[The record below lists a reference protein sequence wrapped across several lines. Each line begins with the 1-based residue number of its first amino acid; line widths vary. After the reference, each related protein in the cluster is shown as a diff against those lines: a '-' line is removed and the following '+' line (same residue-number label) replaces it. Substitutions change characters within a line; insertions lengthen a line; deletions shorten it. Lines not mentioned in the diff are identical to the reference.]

1 MTYDK
6 VVAGDNPIPIAV
18 VGISCRF
25 PAGATDPEKFWKML
39 SGGESAWSDVP
50 QDRFAWET
58 FHHPSPDMDGTT
70 NHRGGHF
77 LKQNIAAFDA
87 GFFAIHPTEAS
98 SMDPQQRVQ
107 LETAFEAL
115 ENAGLTLEDIRG
127 SDTAVYVAVFGR
139 DYDQMLCKD
148 PLEFGKYHMTG
159 TGNSIVSNRISYMF
173 DLKGPSMTLDTGCS
187 GGLVALHQACQSL
200 RSNES
205 NMALVGGTNLILSPE
220 STVSMSLLHV
230 LNPSGKCYPFDS
242 RGEGYG
248 RGEGVATLVLKRLDD
263 ALAAGDCIR
272 GVIRHTG
279 VNQDGKT
286 AGLTLPNQA
295 AQEALV
301 RKLYSELHINP
312 LDVHFIEAH
321 GTGTVAGDQA
331 EYKSISKMFC
341 RGRTAQDPLFVG
353 AVKSSIGHL
362 ESVSGL
368 AGVIKAI
375 LVLEKRL
382 IPPNTGFE
390 QLKSNLSDGDEHIKI
405 PVTMQALPQSR
416 DGSHYASVNSFGY
429 GGTNAHAVLQA
440 ASTTLQKANG
450 IAKRTFTFSEKALN
464 MVSQSPETITNGRSV
479 VATGDPEWTLPADS
493 RYNRDDNCV
502 FSTDDQ
508 SATVVP
514 GLIILT
520 AKSKVSLLQR
530 IKDLTSW
537 VCEKLQD
544 DIGLRDLA
552 YTLSCRRSAM
562 LWRYTLVVDTP
573 RELLSALASPDPKLT
588 RAASTNPL
596 TYIFTGQGAQWYA
609 MGRELIFACS
619 EFRESLLESDRML
632 RGFGST
638 WSLMD
643 ELLRD
648 EKSSRISEGQIAQP
662 ASTAIQIALVDLF
675 SNLGLHP
682 TTVVGHS
689 SGEIAAAYTVGA
701 LTKLMALRAS
711 YCRGS
716 IFHDPGPRGKG
727 AMLAVG
733 LSELETSTYISQLR
747 LGRVCIASVNS
758 PTSVTVSGDAAAI
771 DELETILKK
780 QEVFAR
786 KLQVGLAYHSH
797 HMEDGSVKYLHSLQ
811 GFESRRP
818 RPSFRYISAVTGSE
832 KFDGFGG
839 SYWVTNLISKVRFAD
854 AISAVRHSWPTDQM
868 QTCIEI
874 GPHSTLS
881 GPVHQ
886 TLARHSVEY
895 TYLPSLTRKCNSLR
909 SILALC
915 GQLFELGH
923 KISMGS
929 VTSLMD
935 SDSKRSVI
943 CDLPSYPWDHS
954 QTFWNESR
962 LSREHRLRVRPP
974 HDLLGS
980 RITGCNPLEPMWR
993 NVLKVENLP
1002 WLRDHVVDGSMIFPG
1017 SGYLCSAIEALRQ
1030 EILDRQPAS
1039 DIQQFVLRDVVF
1051 SEALIIPESPGKVEI
1066 QVGLRPFR
1074 IGHQQHTTGWNGF
1087 RIFSRTPDGV
1097 WNENCRGSVMA
1108 ELNVPTTQNG
1118 DCTADDTT
1126 DTAKNDVLNAMES
1139 GTMQDLSTDQL
1150 YESLDRN
1157 GNSYGP
1163 TFATLKDVK
1172 IGDRQA
1178 LGYAVIPDI
1187 TACMPAGFMQ
1197 SHVMHPTTLD
1207 SFFHVSLPLFV
1218 QRCLSGSVLPRSI
1231 EEVIVPADITKS
1243 PSQQFL
1249 VTGSLTAEGPRSAKI
1264 HISAFPI
1271 VHGSIL
1277 RHPVTISNGEIYNLG
1292 QVQTVESNAL
1302 WDRSMTYRSEWD
1314 LDVDFARQ
1322 EELISHSKAPQVVA
1336 CPETGLSHETRAE
1349 LLDRAASLYIGRALS
1364 TMLEHKWGSSQKHNA
1379 HLLAW
1384 MHDYHSSESYK
1395 QFVGGMDKTSIT
1407 TTLRIAK
1414 QAGVE
1419 GELLTRVGPH
1429 IAPIIAGLTEPLN
1442 LLLEGGLLQRFYA
1455 EGASSVQ
1462 ASSHLIQYLERLV
1475 FKHPHMKILEIGAG
1489 TGATTLPVLQAL
1501 TRDKQPLFAQYNF
1514 TDISA
1519 EFFPSAR
1526 NLLQDWS
1533 ANIDFQT
1540 LDVEQDP
1547 TGQGFPGESYD
1558 LVIAANVLHATHKID
1573 TTLANVRKLLKP
1585 GGRLAMLEITRPRP
1599 FCHAI
1604 FGLLPGWWNGFDEGR
1619 RDGPLLSLARWD
1631 EALSRGAFT
1640 GVEVAVKD
1648 FEDSSHTMTLMIS
1661 RLKTERMTT
1670 TSITPDTRPTC
1681 RGLSMD
1687 IAEKLDSF
1695 PGAAEVQVVM
1705 ASCLTDHESE
1715 QATYIVLDEGH
1726 APFLM
1731 NPSEEG
1737 FARLASLM
1745 TRARRIL
1752 WVTIQAGNDPPS
1764 NVGRSLITGLSRSA
1778 RSENQTL
1785 QFVILHCF
1793 QQGSDSNNR
1802 IVRAIDRISAASFG
1816 PILHENQLPEPEY
1829 ILQNGQLSILRLI
1842 PDTTINRMLVGTDQV
1857 SRANLTCFNN
1867 PNRCLKL
1874 CVEKPGLLD
1883 SLVFH
1888 RFWPE
1893 GLDEGMIEI
1902 QVKAFG
1908 INFRDVSVA
1917 LGQMK
1922 DSTSMA
1928 GECAGLVTAVGANC
1942 HRRFQVGDR
1951 VCAWFATPSYANS
1964 TRVRWSN
1971 ASRIPD
1977 TMSFTT
1983 AASIPMVFLTAYYGL
1998 VDVAKIQRDQ
2008 TVLIHSAAGGV
2019 GQAAVMIATAFGA
2032 KVFATAGS
2040 PAKRSLLVKK
2050 YGIPDSNIFSS
2061 RSRGF
2066 GKRLL
2071 QATQG
2076 RGVDI
2081 VLNSLSGE
2089 ALLESWNCIAELGT
2103 FVELGK
2109 IDIYSNSSLSMRP
2122 FDKGVT
2128 FASLDLTAIGRLRP
2142 NVMKD
2147 TMDRVM
2153 SLFETGIL
2161 TTVYPITTF
2170 PITDIDEAFRLIQAR
2185 KHMGKVVVEV
2195 REGTL
2200 VKAVPQEC
2208 DPLSLDPEGTYVIA
2222 GGLGGLGREIARM
2235 MSAHGARNMLLLTRR
2250 NLSGPERSKLEV
2262 QFGSFGTHVRI
2273 ETCDV
2278 ADTTAVQSVANRCRQ
2293 TMPPVR
2299 GVIQAAMILQVRN
2312 MLLFFLPLSRTQD
2325 RILEQMTA
2333 RNFKT
2338 AIRPKVDGTLNL
2350 SEAFEGPSLDF
2361 FIMLSSVSNI
2371 LGSISQANYAAGNAF
2386 QDEFARSRR
2395 ESRTYYL
2402 SLSLGLVSDSEIIRR
2417 NPELH
2422 KNMVQGG
2429 AIPLELQQILRLLQY
2444 AMGNHARQ
2452 TRVSHIAVGFDRK
2465 SIIESKRPGMID
2477 SPVFSHLPYDRDK
2490 DNAAPAVQGM
2500 MQIEQALTVASNDNE
2515 KFAAITSA
2523 LKKQV
2528 SSLLATSIDNI
2539 DLDSPMES
2547 LGLDSLMAVELKTW
2561 FAQIL
2566 QAAIQTSEILDTPNL
2581 RSLAS
2586 TVRKKSRLFGATQEV
2601 QKPADGGGSAD
2612 GSETKKTPTI
2622 NRETPECITP
2632 PRPPLVGLES
2642 TLQFYLSSIR
2652 AFCSEEQF
2660 QKTTSAVDKFRKPG
2674 GIGSTLQGRLVER
2687 ADDPRVDSWLYDL
2700 YNAHVYLK
2708 QRAPINPWGAF
2719 FGAHAPGR
2727 FAQSQAERTAIIS
2740 ATTFQFK
2747 QLLDAGEVE
2756 SETLNGQALCMD
2768 SLQWL
2773 FNSIREPG
2781 ASIDTM
2787 QKFASHDYLIAMR
2800 RGHFFKV
2807 LLTNN
2812 RGASNSI
2819 ADLAETF
2826 QAILDRPLENSP
2838 SIASLTA
2845 GHRAS
2850 WAQIR
2855 QLVQSYR
2862 PTNETL
2868 LRLIEAAAFIV
2879 CLDEDSPSTPTE
2891 RSNYFS
2897 WGSVS
2902 NRWADKPLQF
2912 AICSNGTSAYICEH
2926 ALIDAGTLRKL
2937 SEQIQRAIETYEPR
2951 SDRTPRLDL
2960 EEYTFES
2967 NPEIDKYIQDAEAA
2981 FQASIIKTEWL
2992 NFTCGEFGTT
3002 LLKQHGYGSKGAYQ
3016 IVIQLASLMYFGT
3029 LYPSW
3034 ETVTMRSFHKGRVDI
3049 IQSVL
3054 PPVAAFCTAMRD
3066 PNTTIPKR
3074 RELLN
3079 DAIKIYTSAVTRI
3092 SRGRGFAHHLYALQ
3106 EMVAPGEEI
3115 PEMFRD
3121 EMYAKT
3127 RPGKIMTDCVPFA
3140 RAITEGGFVMPDVEH
3155 VWVHY
3160 EVEEEW

>member
-50 QDRFAWET
+50 QDRFTWET

-115 ENAGLTLEDIRG
+115 ENAGLTLEEIRG
-127 SDTAVYVAVFGR
+127 SDTAVYVAVFSR

-220 STVSMSLLHV
+220 STISMSLLHV

-248 RGEGVATLVLKRLDD
+248 RGEGVATLVLRRLDD

-286 AGLTLPNQA
+286 AGLTLPDQA

-341 RGRTAQDPLFVG
+341 QGRPAQDPLYVG

-390 QLKSNLSDGDEHIKI
+390 QLKSNLSDGNEHIK
-405 PVTMQALPQSR
+405 
-416 DGSHYASVNSFGY
+416 
-429 GGTNAHAVLQA
+429 
-440 ASTTLQKANG
+440 KANG
-450 IAKRTFTFSEKALN
+450 IAKRTFTFSEEALN
-464 MVSQSPETITNGRSV
+464 MVSHSLETITNGRSV
-479 VATGDPEWTLPADS
+479 VATGDPEWTLPAHS
-493 RYNRDDNCV
+493 HYNRDDNGV
-502 FSTDDQ
+502 LSTDDK

-514 GLIILT
+514 RLIILT

-530 IKDLTSW
+530 IKDLKSW
-537 VCEKLQD
+537 VCEKVQD

-588 RAASTNPL
+588 RATTTNPL

-609 MGRELIFACS
+609 MGRELIFACP
-619 EFRESLLESDRML
+619 EFRKSLIESDRML

-643 ELLRD
+643 ELLRG

-662 ASTAIQIALVDLF
+662 ASTAIQIALVDLL

-733 LSELETSTYISQLR
+733 LSEPETSMYISLLR

-786 KLQVGLAYHSH
+786 KLRVGLAYHSH
-797 HMEDGSVKYLHSLQ
+797 HMEDGSVKYLHSLH
-811 GFESRRP
+811 GFESRSP
-818 RPSFRYISAVTGSE
+818 RPSVRYISTVTGSE

-854 AISAVRHSWPTDQM
+854 AITAVSHSWPTDQM

-909 SILALC
+909 SILALS

-929 VTSLMD
+929 VTSLID

-962 LSREHRLRVRPP
+962 LSTEHRLRVRPP

-980 RITGCNPLEPMWR
+980 RITGGNPLEPMWR
-993 NVLKVENLP
+993 NILKVENLP

-1017 SGYLCSAIEALRQ
+1017 AGYLCSAIEALRQ

-1039 DIQQFVLRDVVF
+1039 DIQQFVLRNVVF
-1051 SEALIIPESPGKVEI
+1051 SKALLIAESPGKVEI
-1066 QVGLRPFR
+1066 QVGLRPLR
-1074 IGHQQHTTGWNGF
+1074 IGHLQHTTGWNDF

-1108 ELNVPTTQNG
+1108 ELNDPTTQNG
-1118 DCTADDTT
+1118 DCTAHDTT
-1126 DTAKNDVLNAMES
+1126 DTVKNDVLNAMEC

-1150 YESLDRN
+1150 YESLCRN

-1163 TFATLKDVK
+1163 TFANLRDVK
-1172 IGDRQA
+1172 VGDRQA

-1187 TACMPAGFMQ
+1187 AACMPAGFMQ
-1197 SHVMHPTTLD
+1197 SHVMHPTILD

-1218 QRCLSGSVLPRSI
+1218 QRCPSGSVLPLSI
-1231 EEVIVPADITKS
+1231 EEVIVPADITES
-1243 PSQQFL
+1243 PGQQFL

-1277 RHPVTISNGEIYNLG
+1277 RNPVTISNGEIYNLG
-1292 QVQTVESNAL
+1292 QVQTVESSAL

-1314 LDVDFARQ
+1314 VDVDFARQ

-1336 CPETGLSHETRAE
+1336 CPKTGLSHESKAE
-1349 LLDRAASLYIGRALS
+1349 LLDRAASLYIGRGLS
-1364 TMLEHKWGSSQKHNA
+1364 TMLEHNWESSQKHNA

-1395 QFVGGMDKTSIT
+1395 HFVGGMDKTAIT

-1429 IAPIIAGLTEPLN
+1429 IAPIIAGLTEPLD

-1462 ASSHLIQYLERLV
+1462 ACFHLIQYLERLV

-1519 EFFPSAR
+1519 GFFPSAR
-1526 NLLQDWS
+1526 NLLREWS

-1558 LVIAANVLHATHKID
+1558 LIIAANVLHATHKID

-1640 GVEVAVKD
+1640 GVEVAAKD

-1661 RLKTERMTT
+1661 RLKTKRMTT
-1670 TSITPDTRPTC
+1670 TSTTPDTRPTC

-1687 IAEKLDSF
+1687 IAENLNSF
-1695 PGAAEVQVVM
+1695 PEAAEVQVVM
-1705 ASCLTDHESE
+1705 ASCLPDYGSE

-1778 RSENQTL
+1778 RSENKTL

-1802 IVRAIDRISAASFG
+1802 IVRAIDQITAAFFG
-1816 PILHENQLPEPEY
+1816 PGLQENQLPEPEY
-1829 ILQNGQLSILRLI
+1829 VLQNGQLSILRFI
-1842 PDTTINRMLVGTDQV
+1842 PDNTINRMLVGTDQ
-1857 SRANLTCFNN
+1857 
-1867 PNRCLKL
+1867 L

-1888 RFWPE
+1888 RFRPE

-1902 QVKAFG
+1902 QVKTFG

-1922 DSTSMA
+1922 DSTSMT

-1971 ASRIPD
+1971 ASRIPG

-2008 TVLIHSAAGGV
+2008 TILIHSAAGGV
-2019 GQAAVMIATAFGA
+2019 GQAAVIIATAFGA

-2040 PAKRSLLVKK
+2040 PAKKSLLVKK
-2050 YGIPDSNIFSS
+2050 YGIPDSHVFSS

-2066 GKRLL
+2066 GKGLL

-2109 IDIYSNSSLSMRP
+2109 TDIYSNSSLSMRP

-2142 NVMKD
+2142 NIMKD

-2153 SLFETGIL
+2153 SLFEAGSL

-2185 KHMGKVVVEV
+2185 KHMGKVVLEV
-2195 REGTL
+2195 GEGTL
-2200 VKAVPQEC
+2200 VKAVPQES

-2222 GGLGGLGREIARM
+2222 GGLGGLAREIARM

-2262 QFGSFGTHVRI
+2262 QLGSFGTHVRI

-2299 GVIQAAMILQVRN
+2299 GVIQAAMILQD
-2312 MLLFFLPLSRTQD
+2312 RTLQ
-2325 RILEQMTA
+2325 QMTA
-2333 RNFKT
+2333 GNFKA

-2350 SEAFEGPSLDF
+2350 SEVFEGPSLDF

-2371 LGSISQANYAAGNAF
+2371 LGGISQANYAAGTAF

-2395 ESRTYYL
+2395 DSRTYYL
-2402 SLSLGLVSDSEIIRR
+2402 SLSLGLVGDSEIIRR

-2422 KNMVQGG
+2422 ENAVQGG
-2429 AIPLELQQILRLLQY
+2429 AIPLELQQFLRVLQY
-2444 AMGNHARQ
+2444 VMGDHARQ

-2465 SIIESKRPGMID
+2465 SIVESKRPEMID
-2477 SPVFSHLPYDRDK
+2477 SPVFSHLPYDRNK
-2490 DNAAPAVQGM
+2490 VSAAPAVQGM
-2500 MQIEQALTVASNDNE
+2500 MQIEQALTVASNHDE
-2515 KFAAITSA
+2515 KFTAITSA

-2601 QKPADGGGSAD
+2601 QKPADGRGLAER
-2612 GSETKKTPTI
+2612 SETKKTPTI
-2622 NRETPECITP
+2622 NRQTPECITP
-2632 PRPPLVGLES
+2632 PRPPLIGLES

-2660 QKTTSAVDKFRKPG
+2660 QKTTSAVDRFRKPG
-2674 GIGSTLQGRLVER
+2674 GSGSTLQGRLVER
-2687 ADDPRVDSWLYDL
+2687 AEDPRIDSWLYDL

-2727 FAQSQAERTAIIS
+2727 FAQSQAERAAIIS

-2747 QLLDAGEVE
+2747 QRLDAGEVE
-2756 SETLNGQALCMD
+2756 AELLNGQALCMD

-2800 RGHFFKV
+2800 HGHFFKI

-2812 RGASNSI
+2812 RGASNSM

-2879 CLDEDSPSTPTE
+2879 CLDGDSPSTPTE

-2926 ALIDAGTLRKL
+2926 ALIDGGTLRKL

-2951 SDRTPRLDL
+2951 SDKTPKLDL

-2967 NPEIDKYIQDAEAA
+2967 NPEVEKYIQDAEAA
-2981 FQASIIKTEWL
+2981 FQASIIRTEWL
-2992 NFTCGEFGTT
+2992 NFTCHEFGTT
-3002 LLKQHGYGSKGAYQ
+3002 LLKKHGYGSKGAYQ

-3029 LYPSW
+3029 QYPSW

-3066 PNTTIPKR
+3066 PKTTIPKR
-3074 RELLN
+3074 RELLH
-3079 DAIKIYTSAVTRI
+3079 DAIKSYTSAVTRI

-3106 EMVAPGEEI
+3106 EVVAPDEEI

-3121 EMYAKT
+3121 EMYART

-3140 RAITEGGFVMPDVEH
+3140 GAITEAGFVMPDVEH

-3160 EVEEEW
+3160 EVDEEW

>member
-1 MTYDK
+1 MTYNKD
-6 VVAGDNPIPIAV
+6 VVGGKPIPIAV

-25 PAGATDPEKFWKML
+25 PAGATDLEKYWKML
-39 SGGESAWSDVP
+39 SSGESAWSDVP
-50 QDRFAWET
+50 QDRFAWES
-58 FHHPSPDMDGTT
+58 FHHPSPDMGGTT

-98 SMDPQQRVQ
+98 SMDPQQRIQ

-115 ENAGLTLEDIRG
+115 ENAGLTLEEIRG
-127 SDTAVYVAVFGR
+127 SYTAVYVAVFGR

-159 TGNSIVSNRISYMF
+159 TGNSIVSNRISYTF

-200 RSNES
+200 RSKES

-220 STVSMSLLHV
+220 STISMSLLHSV

-286 AGLTLPNQA
+286 AGITLPDQA

-301 RKLYSELHINP
+301 RKLYSEIHINP

-331 EYKSISKMFC
+331 EYQSISKMFC
-341 RGRTAQDPLFVG
+341 HGRPAQDPLFVG
-353 AVKSSIGHL
+353 AVKASIGHL

-382 IPPNTGFE
+382 IPPNAGFE
-390 QLKSNLSDGDEHIKI
+390 QLKSNLSGGDAHIKI

-429 GGTNAHAVLQA
+429 GVGTNAHAVLQA
-440 ASTTLQKANG
+440 AFTTLQESNG
-450 IAKRTFTFSEKALN
+450 IAKRTCTSSEEALN
-464 MVSQSPETITNGRSV
+464 IVSPSPEPIANGQAV
-479 VATGDPEWTLPADS
+479 VATDDPEWTLLADS
-493 RYNRDDNCV
+493 HYNEDDNGV
-502 FSTDDQ
+502 LLTDDK

-514 GLIILT
+514 RLIILT

-530 IKDLTSW
+530 IDDLTSW
-537 VCEKLQD
+537 VRERPLD

-573 RELLSALASPDPKLT
+573 RELLPALASPGPKLIK
-588 RAASTNPL
+588 AATTNPL

-619 EFRESLLESDRML
+619 EFRKSLIESDRML
-632 RGFGST
+632 RDLGST

-648 EKSSRISEGQIAQP
+648 EKTSRIDEGQLAQP

-689 SGEIAAAYTVGA
+689 SGEIAAAYAVGA

-733 LSELETSTYISQLR
+733 LSEPETSTYISLLR

-771 DELETILKK
+771 DELETILKE

-786 KLQVGLAYHSH
+786 KLRVGLAYHSH
-797 HMEDGSVKYLHSLQ
+797 HMEDGSVKYLRSLQ
-811 GFESRRP
+811 GFESGIP
-818 RPSFRYISAVTGSE
+818 RPSVRYISTVTGSE
-832 KFDGFGG
+832 KFDDFGS

-854 AISAVRHSWPTDQM
+854 AITAVRRSWPTDQM

-886 TLARHSVEY
+886 TLAGHSVEY
-895 TYLPSLTRKCNSLR
+895 TYLPSLTRKCHSLR
-909 SILALC
+909 SILALS

-923 KISMGS
+923 KISMSS
-929 VTSLMD
+929 VTSLID
-935 SDSKRSVI
+935 SDRKPSVI

-962 LSREHRLRVRPP
+962 LSTEHRLRVRPP

-980 RITGCNPLEPMWR
+980 RITGGNPLEPMWR
-993 NVLKVENLP
+993 NMLKVENLP

-1039 DIQQFVLRDVVF
+1039 EIQQFVLRDVVF
-1051 SEALIIPESPGKVEI
+1051 SKALLIPESPGKVEI
-1066 QVGLRPFR
+1066 QIGLRPLR
-1074 IGHQQHTTGWNGF
+1074 IGHLQHTTGWNDF

-1108 ELNVPTTQNG
+1108 ELKVPTTQNR
-1118 DCTADDTT
+1118 DSTADDTT
-1126 DTAKNDVLNAMES
+1126 ETAQNDVLDAMES
-1139 GTMQDLSTDQL
+1139 GTMQDLSTDQF
-1150 YESLDRN
+1150 YESLRRN
-1157 GNSYGP
+1157 GNSYGQ
-1163 TFATLKDVK
+1163 TFATLKDAK

-1178 LGYAVIPDI
+1178 LGVVVVPDI
-1187 TACMPAGFMQ
+1187 AACMPAGFMQ
-1197 SHVMHPTTLD
+1197 PHILHPTTLD
-1207 SFFHVSLPLFV
+1207 SFLHVSLPLFA
-1218 QRCLSGSVLPRSI
+1218 QHCPSGSVLPLSI
-1231 EEVIVPADITKS
+1231 EEVIVPADIAKS
-1243 PSQQFL
+1243 PGQKFL

-1271 VHGSIL
+1271 VDGSIS
-1277 RHPVTISNGEIYNLG
+1277 RNPVTISNGEIYNLG
-1292 QVQTVESNAL
+1292 QVQKVESSAL
-1302 WDRSMTYRSEWD
+1302 RDRSMTYRSEWD
-1314 LDVDFARQ
+1314 VDVDFARQ
-1322 EELISHSKAPQVVA
+1322 EEIISHSKAAQVIA
-1336 CPETGLSHETRAE
+1336 CPDTGLTHETKVE
-1349 LLDRAASLYIGRALS
+1349 LLDRAASLYIGRGMS
-1364 TMLEHKWGSSQKHNA
+1364 TMLEHKWGPSQKHNA

-1384 MHDYHSSESYK
+1384 MQDYHSSESYK
-1395 QFVGGMDKTSIT
+1395 HFVGGMDETDIR
-1407 TTLRIAK
+1407 TTLRKAEK
-1414 QAGVE
+1414 AGVE

-1429 IAPIIAGLTEPLN
+1429 IASIIAGLTEPLD
-1442 LLLEGGLLQRFYA
+1442 LLLEGGLLYRFYA
-1455 EGASSVQ
+1455 EEASCVQ
-1462 ASSHLIQYLERLV
+1462 ACSHLIQYLERLV

-1501 TRDKQPLFAQYNF
+1501 TRDNQPSFAQYDF

-1519 EFFPSAR
+1519 GFFPSAR
-1526 NLLQDWS
+1526 NLLREWS
-1533 ANIDFQT
+1533 ANVNFQT

-1547 TGQGFPGESYD
+1547 TGQGFSGESYD
-1558 LVIAANVLHATHKID
+1558 LVIAANVLHATHRID
-1573 TTLANVRKLLKP
+1573 KTLANVRKLLKP

-1599 FCHAI
+1599 FWNTI

-1631 EALSRGAFT
+1631 ETLSNGAFT
-1640 GVEVAVKD
+1640 GVEVAAKD

-1661 RLKTERMTT
+1661 RLKMERMTI
-1670 TSITPDTRPTC
+1670 TSISPVKRPTC
-1681 RGLSMD
+1681 QGLSMD
-1687 IAEKLDSF
+1687 IAENLDSF
-1695 PGAAEVQVVM
+1695 PEAAEIQVAM
-1705 ASCLTDHESE
+1705 ASCLPDHVSE

-1745 TRARRIL
+1745 TRAHRVL
-1752 WVTIQAGNDPPS
+1752 WVTIQAGDDPPP
-1764 NVGRSLITGLSRSA
+1764 NVGRSLVTGLSRSA

-1793 QQGSDSNNR
+1793 QQGPDSNNR
-1802 IVRAIDRISAASFG
+1802 IVRAIHRVLAASFN
-1816 PILHENQLPEPEY
+1816 PSIQESQMPEPEY
-1829 ILQNGQLSILRLI
+1829 VLQSGQLSILRLI
-1842 PDTTINRMLVGTDQV
+1842 PDTKINRMLVGSDQV
-1857 SRANLTCFNN
+1857 SRTNLTRFNN
-1867 PNRCLKL
+1867 PDACLKL
-1874 CVEKPGLLD
+1874 CVEKAGLLD

-1888 RFWPE
+1888 RFRPE
-1893 GLDEGMIEI
+1893 ELDEGMIEI

-1908 INFRDVSVA
+1908 INFRDVFVA

-1922 DSTSMA
+1922 DSTPMA

-1942 HRRFQVGDR
+1942 HQRFQVGDR
-1951 VCAWFATPSYANS
+1951 VCAWFATPSYANF

-1971 ASRIPD
+1971 ASPIPE

-1998 VDVAKIQRDQ
+1998 VDVAKVQRDQ

-2032 KVFATAGS
+2032 KVYATAGS
-2040 PAKRSLLVKK
+2040 PAKKSLLVKK
-2050 YGIPDSNIFSS
+2050 YGVPDSHIFSS

-2066 GKRLL
+2066 GKGLL

-2081 VLNSLSGE
+2081 VLNSLSGD
-2089 ALLESWNCIAELGT
+2089 ALLESWNCIADLGT

-2109 IDIYSNSSLSMRP
+2109 TDIYANSSLSMRP
-2122 FDKGVT
+2122 FDKSVT
-2128 FASLDLTAIGRLRP
+2128 FASLDLTTIGRLRP
-2142 NVMKD
+2142 NIMKD
-2147 TMDRVM
+2147 TMDKVM
-2153 SLFETGIL
+2153 SLFEAGIL

-2170 PITDIDEAFRLIQAR
+2170 PITDIEEAFRLIQAR
-2185 KHMGKVVVEV
+2185 KHMGKVVLEV
-2195 REGTL
+2195 HEGTL
-2200 VKAVPQEC
+2200 VKAVPRESE
-2208 DPLSLDPEGTYVIA
+2208 PLSLDTKGTYVIA

-2235 MSAHGARNMLLLTRR
+2235 MSAHGARNILLLTRR

-2262 QFGSFGTHVRI
+2262 QLGSFGTHVRI

-2278 ADTTAVQSVANRCRQ
+2278 ADTTAVQCVANRCRQ

-2299 GVIQAAMILQVRN
+2299 GVIQAAMILQ
-2312 MLLFFLPLSRTQD
+2312 D

-2333 RNFKT
+2333 ENFQA

-2371 LGSISQANYAAGNAF
+2371 LGGISQANYAAGNAF

-2395 ESRTYYL
+2395 DSKTYYL
-2402 SLSLGLVSDSEIIRR
+2402 SLSLGLVGDSEIIRR
-2417 NPELH
+2417 NPELQ
-2422 KNMVQGG
+2422 KNAVQGG
-2429 AIPLELQQILRLLQY
+2429 AIPLELQQFLRVLRY
-2444 AMGNHARQ
+2444 VMGNHAKQ
-2452 TRVSHIAVGFDRK
+2452 TRVSHIAIGFDRK
-2465 SIIESKRPGMID
+2465 SIVESKRPGMID
-2477 SPVFSHLPYDRDK
+2477 SPVFSHLPYD
-2490 DNAAPAVQGM
+2490 NHNASAAPAVQEM
-2500 MQIEQALTVASNDNE
+2500 MQIEQALTVASNDDE
-2515 KFAAITSA
+2515 RFTAITSA

-2547 LGLDSLMAVELKTW
+2547 LGLDSLIAVELKTW
-2561 FAQIL
+2561 IAQTL
-2566 QAAIQTSEILDTPNL
+2566 QAAIQTSEILDTPDL

-2586 TVRKKSRLFGATQEV
+2586 TVRKKSNLFGATQEV
-2601 QKPADGGGSAD
+2601 QKSADDSRSAD
-2612 GSETKKTPTI
+2612 GSETEKTATMHG
-2622 NRETPECITP
+2622 ETAQYMTP
-2632 PRPPLVGLES
+2632 PRPPLVELES

-2652 AFCSEEQF
+2652 AFCSVEQF
-2660 QKTTSAVDKFRKPG
+2660 QKTVSAVDEFRKPG
-2674 GIGSTLQGRLVER
+2674 GIGSTLQRRLIER
-2687 ADDPRVDSWLYDL
+2687 TEDPRIDSWLYDL

-2708 QRAPINPWGAF
+2708 QRAPINPWGVF

-2727 FAQSQAERTAIIS
+2727 FVHGQAERAAIIS

-2747 QLLDAGEVE
+2747 RLLDAGEVE
-2756 SETLNGQALCMD
+2756 AELLNGQALCMD

-2781 ASIDTM
+2781 PSIDTM

-2800 RGHFFKV
+2800 RGHFFKIP
-2807 LLTNN
+2807 LTND
-2812 RGASNSI
+2812 RGESNSM
-2819 ADLAETF
+2819 AYLAETF
-2826 QAILDRPLENSP
+2826 QAILDRPLERSP

-2845 GHRAS
+2845 GQRAS
-2850 WAQIR
+2850 WAQVR
-2855 QLVQSYR
+2855 ELVRSYR
-2862 PTNETL
+2862 STNETL
-2868 LRLIEAAAFIV
+2868 LRLIEAAAFII

-2912 AICSNGTSAYICEH
+2912 AVCSNGTSAYICEH

-2937 SEQIQRAIETYEPR
+2937 SEPIQRAIETYEPQSYETR
-2951 SDRTPRLDL
+2951 PMDL

-2967 NPEIDKYIQDAEAA
+2967 NPEIDKHIQDAEAA
-2981 FQASIIKTEWL
+2981 FQASIIQTEWL
-2992 NFTCGEFGTT
+2992 NFTCHEFGTT
-3002 LLKQHGYGSKGAYQ
+3002 LLKQHGYGSKSAYQ
-3016 IVIQLASLMYFGT
+3016 IVIQLASLIYFGT
-3029 LYPSW
+3029 QHPSW

-3066 PNTTIPKR
+3066 SNTTTLPKR
-3074 RELLN
+3074 RELLH
-3079 DAIKIYTSAVTRI
+3079 DAIKSYTSAVTRV

-3106 EMVAPGEEI
+3106 EVVAPDEEV
-3115 PEMFRD
+3115 PDLFRD
-3121 EMYAKT
+3121 EMYATT
-3127 RPGKIMTDCVPFA
+3127 RPGKIMTDCIPFA
-3140 RAITEGGFVMPDVEH
+3140 GAITEGGFVMLDAEH

-3160 EVEEEW
+3160 EVDEEW